1 MKRCAAI
8 LFVALLMCLAA
19 LPVNGA
25 GYTYNSEGKAAASP
39 DAFRVQKV
47 YKYNDIGTTAFSGA
61 ADIKISPSGR
71 VAVSDTAG
79 NRIIM
84 FNTDGSGLQIFDSFL
99 RDGKRETFMSP
110 SGMFYT
116 SDGRLFVCDR
126 GHGRILEFDR
136 ELKFLKSIENLNKT
150 LLPEG
155 FSFNPSA
162 VAADKWGTVYCIS
175 YSSTNGYLRFDSS
188 GEFRG
193 FQGSPKTSLS
203 VAEKFWYKFMTK
215 EQKERKAVSVPVNF
229 NYLAVDSD
237 GFVYTTETNANVGDT
252 AAAVKNGEKSGL
264 FMPVKKF
271 NFSGSDILKRK
282 DNFAPAGDIDFETG
296 YAANERESG
305 ELWASDLSYIELGEQ
320 GIYYVIDSKRN
331 KTFCYDPNGVLLYAF
346 GGTGNQTGMFSKLT
360 AISYY
365 GGKLYALDSNNSSV
379 TVFEET
385 EYGTLLRETVI
396 AAANKDN
403 TAAKKGWKELLSLN
417 GNLTAAYTGLGK
429 IYLGEKNYSGALKCF
444 SAARDRD
451 NYSVAFSKQR
461 TAFLNR
467 MFILIPIASAAL
479 LSALVF
485 LFGRL
490 ARYNAAKRTGT
501 LSELAYGQ
509 YIIFHPFDGF
519 WDARRENRGSPLAA
533 GIFMLAAALCTAFQ
547 IKISGMVSGT
557 GKYVSFLLI
566 AAVFLGALAV
576 FCISNRCIT
585 SLSDGKGSF
594 ADIFTVAGYSVI
606 PIILTSSAATLLSAF
621 LSGNESGI
629 ITVLLYFGYI
639 WTVFLLFS
647 GILTVHQYG
656 FFKNICS
663 MLLTVIGMAV
673 IVFLIFLL
681 INLLGRIFNF
691 ADSIITE
698 LRLR

>member
-47 YKYNDIGTTAFSGA
+47 YKYNDIGTSAFSGA

-116 SDGRLFVCDR
+116 SDDRLFVCDR

-193 FQGSPKTSLS
+193 FQGSPKTSHS
-203 VAEKFWYKFMTK
+203 VAEKFWYKYMTK

-252 AAAVKNGEKSGL
+252 AAAVKSGEKSGL

-331 KTFCYDPNGVLLYAF
+331 KIFCYDPNGVLLYAF

-403 TAAKKGWKELLSLN
+403 TAAKKGWKE
-417 GNLTAAYTGLGK
+417 
-429 IYLGEKNYSGALKCF
+429 
-444 SAARDRD
+444 
-451 NYSVAFSKQR
+451 
-461 TAFLNR
+461 
-467 MFILIPIASAAL
+467 
-479 LSALVF
+479 
-485 LFGRL
+485 
-490 ARYNAAKRTGT
+490 
-501 LSELAYGQ
+501 
-509 YIIFHPFDGF
+509 
-519 WDARRENRGSPLAA
+519 
-533 GIFMLAAALCTAFQ
+533 
-547 IKISGMVSGT
+547 
-557 GKYVSFLLI
+557 
-566 AAVFLGALAV
+566 
-576 FCISNRCIT
+576 
-585 SLSDGKGSF
+585 
-594 ADIFTVAGYSVI
+594 
-606 PIILTSSAATLLSAF
+606 
-621 LSGNESGI
+621 
-629 ITVLLYFGYI
+629 
-639 WTVFLLFS
+639 
-647 GILTVHQYG
+647 
-656 FFKNICS
+656 
-663 MLLTVIGMAV
+663 
-673 IVFLIFLL
+673 
-681 INLLGRIFNF
+681 
-691 ADSIITE
+691 
-698 LRLR
+698 

>member
-252 AAAVKNGEKSGL
+252 AAAVKNGEKSQ
-264 FMPVKKF
+264 FQ
-271 NFSGSDILKRK
+271 RQ
-282 DNFAPAGDIDFETG
+282 
-296 YAANERESG
+296 R
-305 ELWASDLSYIELGEQ
+305 
-320 GIYYVIDSKRN
+320 
-331 KTFCYDPNGVLLYAF
+331 
-346 GGTGNQTGMFSKLT
+346 
-360 AISYY
+360 
-365 GGKLYALDSNNSSV
+365 
-379 TVFEET
+379 
-385 EYGTLLRETVI
+385 
-396 AAANKDN
+396 
-403 TAAKKGWKELLSLN
+403 
-417 GNLTAAYTGLGK
+417 
-429 IYLGEKNYSGALKCF
+429 YS
-444 SAARDRD
+444 
-451 NYSVAFSKQR
+451 
-461 TAFLNR
+461 
-467 MFILIPIASAAL
+467 
-479 LSALVF
+479 
-485 LFGRL
+485 
-490 ARYNAAKRTGT
+490 
-501 LSELAYGQ
+501 
-509 YIIFHPFDGF
+509 
-519 WDARRENRGSPLAA
+519 
-533 GIFMLAAALCTAFQ
+533 
-547 IKISGMVSGT
+547 
-557 GKYVSFLLI
+557 
-566 AAVFLGALAV
+566 
-576 FCISNRCIT
+576 
-585 SLSDGKGSF
+585 
-594 ADIFTVAGYSVI
+594 
-606 PIILTSSAATLLSAF
+606 
-621 LSGNESGI
+621 
-629 ITVLLYFGYI
+629 
-639 WTVFLLFS
+639 
-647 GILTVHQYG
+647 
-656 FFKNICS
+656 
-663 MLLTVIGMAV
+663 
-673 IVFLIFLL
+673 
-681 INLLGRIFNF
+681 
-691 ADSIITE
+691 
-698 LRLR
+698 